1 MKERHRRRD
10 LYCWWLTPPWP
21 IEVGV
26 TAQWLFQVRFDVGDP
41 VLADRVRKTV
51 HEPALAL
58 LFDILARH
66 RTMATCQFDAFAAY
80 VEAAEAQGHGHE
92 PLCRWT
98 KETIED
104 PAKKEKYL
112 KSFTLYLDGK
122 EVYARAV
129 AEALEAELRPLAE
142 AGLIARLSKYDTNPA
157 NNPQPPQRF
166 REKR

>member
-1 MKERHRRRD
+1 
-10 LYCWWLTPPWP
+10 
-21 IEVGV
+21 
-26 TAQWLFQVRFDVGDP
+26 
-41 VLADRVRKTV
+41 
-51 HEPALAL
+51 
-58 LFDILARH
+58 
-66 RTMATCQFDAFAAY
+66 MATCQFDAFAAY
-80 VEAAEAQGHGHE
+80 VEAAEAQGHGNE